1 MILILTYHRIVEH
14 SDAISGFFDVSA
26 AELDG
31 HLRRAKEIWGNNTSP
46 GMLQQPNHKASRT
59 GFLVTF
65 DDGTADHF
73 LAAAPILERNSVT
86 GVFFVSTELVG
97 KPGYLSVDQCRQLVA
112 RGHAVESHS
121 HDHEI
126 LTRLSSEESQRQ
138 LSESRNRL
146 KEWGLGQWDLLAP
159 PGGYFDALVMQTAKS
174 SGYSAL
180 RTLEWG
186 YNRKVDTFRLQSI
199 TVNRKTSG
207 KWFEPLI
214 SPHFEFTKRLLYRCK
229 ETVKGRLPAL
239 YSRLRFSRRA

>member
-1 MILILTYHRIVEH
+1 MILILTYHRIAEQ
-14 SDAISGFFDVSA
+14 SDAIKGFFDVSA
-26 AELDG
+26 DELDG
-31 HLRRAKEIWGNNTSP
+31 QLKRAKEIWGTNTSP
-46 GMLQQPNHKASRT
+46 AMLQQPGHKAHRT

-65 DDGTADHF
+65 DDGTVDHF
-73 LAAAPILERNSVT
+73 LTATPVLERNGLR
-86 GVFFVSTELVG
+86 GVFFVSTECVG
-97 KPGYLSVDQCRQLVA
+97 KPGYLSVAQCRELVA

-126 LTRLSSEESQRQ
+126 LTRFSPEESQRQ
-138 LSESRNRL
+138 LTESRRRL
-146 KEWGLGQWDLLAP
+146 KEWGLGQWDLFAP
-159 PGGYFDALVMQTAKS
+159 PGGYFDHSLMQTAKS

-186 YNRKVDTFRLQSI
+186 YNRNVDTYRLQSI
-199 TVNRKTSG
+199 TVNRKTAG

-214 SPHFEFTKRLLYRCK
+214 SPRFESTKRLLYNCK